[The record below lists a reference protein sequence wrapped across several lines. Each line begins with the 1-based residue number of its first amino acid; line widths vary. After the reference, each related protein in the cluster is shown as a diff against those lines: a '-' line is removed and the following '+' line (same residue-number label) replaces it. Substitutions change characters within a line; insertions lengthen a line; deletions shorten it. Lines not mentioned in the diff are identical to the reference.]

1 MPTLPRGLSSA
12 DFSAAL
18 GKFAA
23 ALGADQVVTADED
36 VALYRDAYSPLS
48 NEPDEIV
55 ASAAVVPMTV
65 EQVQAVVRGFA
76 LVEPGVSYF
85 DLYRHIE

>member
-36 VALYRDAYSPLS
+36 VALYSILDS
-48 NEPDEIV
+48 EW
-55 ASAAVVPMTV
+55 VP
-65 EQVQAVVRGFA
+65 R
-76 LVEPGVSYF
+76 
-85 DLYRHIE
+85 